1 MTLENKKFLIDFG
14 HTFCKVALFSDSKIR
29 AIERYDNSSNLILDI
44 EKLILNHDC
53 KDIVCSSVL
62 PKYSEAF
69 LNKSFSKLE
78 NFNIK
83 FFNIND
89 SLTFI
94 TPAYKDNLNRL
105 GVDRALNLIGA
116 RQRTEDDLI
125 VIDAGTATT
134 IDYLDKNNVHHGGTI
149 LPSKDLIVDSF
160 KDMLDFDFS
169 NEKISENLFS
179 DNTASS
185 INRGAELSAYIGVEK
200 FIDEIIMHFNSN
212 PIIFVTGGA
221 YLDVIHNCNYEL
233 KHVESLIFEC
243 LLVYDK
249 GM

>member
-14 HTFCKVALFSDSKIR
+14 HTRCKVGFFSDDKIST
-29 AIERYDNSSNLILDI
+29 IERYDYSGNLVTDI
-44 EKLILNHDC
+44 EKLILKHDC
-53 KDIVCSSVL
+53 KNVVCSSVL
-62 PKYSEAF
+62 PKYNEDF
-69 LNKSFSKLE
+69 LIKSFSKLK

-83 FFNIND
+83 FFNIDD
-89 SLTFI
+89 SLIFI
-94 TPAYKDNLNRL
+94 NPAYKDNLNRL

-116 RQRTEDDLI
+116 RRRTEEDLI
-125 VIDAGTATT
+125 VVDAGTATT

-149 LPSKDLIVDSF
+149 LPSKDLIVDTF
-160 KDMLDFDFS
+160 KNMLDFDFS

-185 INRGAELSAYIGVEK
+185 INHGAELSAYIGVEK
-200 FIDEIIMHFNSN
+200 FIDEIIVHFNSN

-233 KHVESLIFEC
+233 KHVESLIFEG
-243 LLVYDK
+243 LLFYDK